1 MKQINVFLTWF
12 WKISH
17 IFKWNTRKDKVTNK
31 QKRVKS
37 LVALF
42 CNLFWFLENTYD
54 KTKIG
59 SYLLRTYCLYFM
71 LAHIENFDF
80 RAKTLHKCIPILY
93 TAISMTSLV
102 EQSLVQPSDMYSNI
116 RSVVEFQRWWILK
129 SKLFAQKLTCLIPTT
144 LNHLWFSVDSK
155 NQSF

>member
-1 MKQINVFLTWF
+1 MANFVSPFEKWGCRRCHLWLSWHYSGCKTKQMKQINVFLTWF

-54 KTKIG
+54 KTKIV
-59 SYLLRTYCLYFM
+59 SYLLRTYCIYVF
-71 LAHIENFDF
+71 HVGPHWKFDF

-102 EQSLVQPSDMYSNI
+102 EQSLVQPSDH
-116 RSVVEFQRWWILK
+116 VQ
-129 SKLFAQKLTCLIPTT
+129 
-144 LNHLWFSVDSK
+144 
-155 NQSF
+155 